1 MPRRAGSSAFA
12 ALDATAFQATVEAL
26 EAYARLAFA
35 RRWITVAEGSAA
47 TGQDRLRGEYAEVLA
62 KVKSTAQRYTGWEGL
77 QWLAA
82 QAAKEA
88 GDWASALEFYGS
100 LKRLAEVSANDPLL
114 SRLTIAIQDAE
125 RRLAEQQ
132 AVIVAAAR
140 GEVPTSERKLTASV
154 ATGEAARRVLEA
166 IGLTA
171 PGTAAGVTIGILG
184 AAPWD
189 EAIANSPVEVLDGDM
204 PTEAPNDLR
213 DYQTT
218 VWQAVRLVA
227 PDAAFV
233 FSPIPGGST
242 YAQTS
247 ALLIALKRLLD
258 RRPDIVLVTFGSPR
272 ADPAIDAVI
281 REAAPRALLV
291 LAAGN
296 EGGLSGYA
304 GLADVAAV
312 TSATGP
318 AGAPAPFSS
327 RAMPAIWAPGTDIP
341 IISSAT
347 GRQDLRSGTTY
358 AAAIASG
365 AAALLRRE
373 HPQATAA
380 QLREALLATSRP
392 AEGRQE
398 PAIINVPDAQSRLA
412 AGG

>member
-1 MPRRAGSSAFA
+1 
-12 ALDATAFQATVEAL
+12 
-26 EAYARLAFA
+26 
-35 RRWITVAEGSAA
+35 
-47 TGQDRLRGEYAEVLA
+47 
-62 KVKSTAQRYTGWEGL
+62 
-77 QWLAA
+77 
-82 QAAKEA
+82 
-88 GDWASALEFYGS
+88 
-100 LKRLAEVSANDPLL
+100 
-114 SRLTIAIQDAE
+114 
-125 RRLAEQQ
+125 
-132 AVIVAAAR
+132 
-140 GEVPTSERKLTASV
+140 
-154 ATGEAARRVLEA
+154 
-166 IGLTA
+166 
-171 PGTAAGVTIGILG
+171 
-184 AAPWD
+184 
-189 EAIANSPVEVLDGDM
+189 M

-373 HPQATAA
+373 HPRPRRHNCERHCWRPVGPPRVGRSQPSSMSLMLSPGSPPAA
-380 QLREALLATSRP
+380 DGRP
-392 AEGRQE
+392 AQ
-398 PAIINVPDAQSRLA
+398 
-412 AGG
+412 